1 MILVG
6 NPAIDWHP
14 FLWGR
19 GKISFHFMLQKL
31 ACALAGGLMM
41 GHLARISRDFTF
53 YLMCIGTE

>member
-14 FLWGR
+14 FLWGS
-19 GKISFHFMLQKL
+19 GKFLSLHATETSMSS
-31 ACALAGGLMM
+31 GGLMM